1 MFNAFKANTLIAFT
15 SVVLLLSSCNFSK
28 ETSESQPVTPPAPA
42 PDAFTLS
49 ISNGTYNSG
58 DVIQL
63 ELSFP
68 KTLTV
73 DESLGTPYL
82 DFDLGGTT

>member
-1 MFNAFKANTLIAFT
+1 MA
-15 SVVLLLSSCNFSK
+15 
-28 ETSESQPVTPPAPA
+28 
-42 PDAFTLS
+42 
-49 ISNGTYNSG
+49 NGTYNSG

-82 DFDLGGTT
+82 DFDLGETSVNANYISGSGSSTIVFEYTVSNGQVDDDGVAPTGNITLNG